1 MQITIADCV
10 AMHMLLK
17 YHKSWNNG
25 ADWLV
30 GSPSK
35 GTVKYV
41 IPDHGVTVIRHTMQ
55 GLVGPNHVTYLDR
68 FVRMNCRFVRMNWQ
82 HDDLLVEAQW
92 RMFDQDVGMFD
103 QDVWEAMVEQHRWEP
118 EFIQL
123 QWVHHV
129 GDPGVFLECLT
140 EFKLWNSLTHD
151 PVTL

>member
-1 MQITIADCV
+1 
-10 AMHMLLK
+10 
-17 YHKSWNNG
+17 
-25 ADWLV
+25 
-30 GSPSK
+30 
-35 GTVKYV
+35 
-41 IPDHGVTVIRHTMQ
+41 MQ

-68 FVRMNCRFVRMNWQ
+68 FVRMNWQ

-92 RMFDQDVGMFD
+92 VDMFD